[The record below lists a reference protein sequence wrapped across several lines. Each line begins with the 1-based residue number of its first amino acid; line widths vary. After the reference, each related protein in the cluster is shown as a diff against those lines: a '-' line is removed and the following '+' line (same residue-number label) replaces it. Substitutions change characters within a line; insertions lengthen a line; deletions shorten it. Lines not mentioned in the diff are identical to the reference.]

1 MALRSRRDQGRAVLC
16 AKNAHRANAVRHVRL
31 RQHKDQHRLYGLQM
45 MVPSSIFQLLGQRR
59 IDHWWGRGIAV
70 RTNMSLP
77 IAA

>member
-31 RQHKDQHRLYGLQM
+31 RQHKDQLRLYVTLM
-45 MVPSSIFQLLGQRR
+45 TAPSNIFQLLGQRR

-77 IAA
+77 TVA